1 MAKVLCRLPNASNNI
16 NGVRFVTHRDGMLS
30 EEIEDEVALGF
41 ANIRG
46 YEIYDP
52 DAANKQSTQNSTAA
66 GETVPPAGTTPTA
79 PTAPTAP
86 GAATST
92 PSGAPPKPGAQDPTF

>member
-1 MAKVLCRLPNASNNI
+1 MAKVLCRLANASNNI

-30 EEIEDEVALGF
+30 EEIDDEVALGF
-41 ANIRG
+41 ANING

-52 DAANKQSTQNSTAA
+52 NATSKQGAQNSTAA
-66 GETVPPAGTTPTA
+66 GGTTPAGSPPAA
-79 PTAPTAP
+79 PS

-92 PSGAPPKPGAQDPTF
+92 PSGAPPTKQGAQDPTF